1 MEKRLS
7 IMDSGTL
14 DSMRAKAVSLKSEL
28 EAASKVRTSPG
39 KYSTDIQDNAYF
51 LFNFLKYM
59 QL

>member
-14 DSMRAKAVSLKSEL
+14 DSMRAKAISLKSEL

-39 KYSTDIQDNAYF
+39 TCSTD
-51 LFNFLKYM
+51 K
-59 QL
+59 